1 MLLQI
6 LKKDMMKRKGVN
18 MILFLFITL
27 STVFLASSINNI
39 MIVGT
44 AVDYYMNYAHVP
56 DVNIVMNS
64 KEDLDKINN
73 WLDQK
78 KVKGDIDD
86 YQYNNF
92 LEISDKSITLKQ
104 DNQTSAFDNKGAS
117 LFLSTDNVDYCKVF
131 DTDGEKIELHNGEV
145 AISVSVQERT
155 DLQIGDRLIINQNGW
170 CEKRI
175 DDKSDCQGCCFWK

>member
-44 AVDYYMNYAHVP
+44 AVDYYMDYAHVP

-78 KVKGDIDD
+78 KG
-86 YQYNNF
+86 
-92 LEISDKSITLKQ
+92 
-104 DNQTSAFDNKGAS
+104 
-117 LFLSTDNVDYCKVF
+117 
-131 DTDGEKIELHNGEV
+131 
-145 AISVSVQERT
+145 
-155 DLQIGDRLIINQNGW
+155 
-170 CEKRI
+170 
-175 DDKSDCQGCCFWK
+175 QGRY